1 MARSRSQSFLD
12 CLPVLTERDS
22 GKVFHLLLIV
32 LVGFGSDGQTGV
44 AQEVCPLASLK
55 RSA

>member
-32 LVGFGSDGQTGV
+32 VVGFGSDGQTGV